1 MLSPMSDKN
10 LRILAK
16 VEISTNRRMAEAYY
30 NKALARGLSPLG
42 VRKTLYCL
50 ARLSG
55 LLGKPFSKSS
65 LNDLERAMARI
76 ETSFYAENTKNLFR
90 ATVKAF
96 YGKQDPRVS
105 WIRVR
110 GRTLTPKLPEDLI
123 SREELA
129 WLISATRDRR
139 KKALLAFLYD
149 SAMRPR
155 EFAALRRE
163 HVVPDGQ
170 GMFVMIPR
178 AKTPARTIYLTE
190 SRKWLGDIP
199 FGMNPSTMS
208 NFFKRTG
215 KRMGKRLYPYLLRH
229 SRITELSKV
238 WSDEMLKKFA
248 GWTPSS
254 PMLEVYVHLSHNDL
268 RYAMLSIMAPGSP
281 GGGPRLQGAAATAGT
296 GGISFGA

>member
-1 MLSPMSDKN
+1 MLSPTSDKN

-16 VEISTNRRMAEAYY
+16 VGIPANRRMAEAYY

-42 VRKTLYCL
+42 VRKTMYCL

-65 LNDLERAMARI
+65 LNDLEKAMARI
-76 ETSFYAENTKNLFR
+76 ETSSYAENTKNLFR
-90 ATVKAF
+90 ATAKAF

-110 GRTLTPKLPEDLI
+110 GRVLNPKLPEDLI
-123 SREELA
+123 SREEMA
-129 WLISATRDRR
+129 WLISATRDRKR
-139 KKALLAFLYD
+139 KALLAFLYD

-170 GMFVMIPR
+170 GMFVMIPG

-190 SRKWLGDIP
+190 SRKWLDDIP
-199 FGMNPSTMS
+199 FGINPSTMS
-208 NFFKRTG
+208 NFFKRAG

-229 SRITELSKV
+229 SRITELSKT
-238 WSDEMLKKFA
+238 WSDAVLRKFA
-248 GWTPSS
+248 GWTQSS
-254 PMLEVYVHLSHNDL
+254 PMLQVYVHLSNNDL
-268 RYAMLSIMAPGSP
+268 RAAMLAMPEGFP
-281 GGGPRLQGAAATAGT
+281 GGGPRLREEAATAGS